1 MDGYR
6 HDPPLRERP
15 NLRVVVHGTP
25 RGMRA
30 SINSAASVATGDF
43 LMKVDAHCMFAEGF
57 DEVLKADCDQDWI
70 VIPSRHSLDAENWCI
85 LFTGKA
91 RVDYHFLSFPYA
103 YKGYRDYDPGLHG
116 SVWNQRARERAK
128 NRPEMGRRTKR
139 RSRQ

>member
-1 MDGYR
+1 MSKVSVIIPSRNERFLPETVEDIFKKAAGDIEVVVTMDGYR

-91 RVDYHFLSFPYA
+91 RVDYHFLSFP
-103 YKGYRDYDPGLHG
+103 
-116 SVWNQRARERAK
+116 
-128 NRPEMGRRTKR
+128 
-139 RSRQ
+139 